1 MIMAAG
7 TDPGIARGSTMA
19 NVISLRS
26 GIEEPVHHGV
36 SGTTPG
42 SRAGGRLL
50 RAIAAMI
57 RRELA
62 AREVRRLS
70 DRYLRDIGLDRLDVT
85 DPSRVTMAWDAGTRT
100 WLHAG
105 APGP

>member
-1 MIMAAG
+1 MANVVSLR
-7 TDPGIARGSTMA
+7 PGIAG
-19 NVISLRS
+19 
-26 GIEEPVHHGV
+26 PVHHGAP
-36 SGTTPG
+36 GTVPG
-42 SRAGGRLL
+42 SRAGERLL

-85 DPSRVTMAWDAGTRT
+85 DPSRATIAWDAGTGT
-100 WLHAG
+100 WLRAG